1 MTNVWPVHDE
11 DDHMKEG
18 SGQLLGRSGG
28 VHALREQKYLIYIC
42 LDIKLTYS
50 FRRLF

>member
-18 SGQLLGRSGG
+18 SGQLLGY
-28 VHALREQKYLIYIC
+28 K
-42 LDIKLTYS
+42 
-50 FRRLF
+50 RRRTCVGWSENKST